1 MNKKR
6 WKDIP
11 LARKVMLAVG
21 SIMTMMLAINVI
33 LYGQVNK
40 TIKRMDTV
48 YSSNVNLTELSDSL
62 QRVQEDLYAY
72 LSVKSSDSLESYYRS
87 KQNYVNLLDKLSSQ
101 ISSNPS
107 RLLEK
112 NIKSMSET
120 YASITEEAVTAKR
133 SRNVEKYKELYDQSR
148 KLYGYINFY
157 INELNSQQFRN
168 NSSSYQT
175 LREMLE
181 YLEISSLVLMVL
193 MMGLG
198 AMMLFGITKGMIE
211 PLTNLAETAN
221 LVGKGN
227 FNVKMPRTDALD
239 EVGIVTRA
247 FNTMVESLEEY
258 IIRTKESMEK
268 EQQMMEKELLMENHL
283 KEAQLKYLQS
293 QINPHFLFNSLNA
306 GAQLAMMEDAEKT
319 CIFVEKMAD
328 FFRYNVKK
336 GLEDA
341 SLEEE
346 LTAVDNYI
354 YILNVRFAGD
364 IHFTK
369 AVDESLMDCRIPSMI
384 LQPIVENAVN
394 HGIRNIEVVS
404 SNL

>member
-133 SRNVEKYKELYDQSR
+133 SRNVEKYNV
-148 KLYGYINFY
+148 NF
-157 INELNSQQFRN
+157 Q
-168 NSSSYQT
+168 
-175 LREMLE
+175 
-181 YLEISSLVLMVL
+181 
-193 MMGLG
+193 
-198 AMMLFGITKGMIE
+198 K
-211 PLTNLAETAN
+211 
-221 LVGKGN
+221 
-227 FNVKMPRTDALD
+227 
-239 EVGIVTRA
+239 
-247 FNTMVESLEEY
+247 
-258 IIRTKESMEK
+258 
-268 EQQMMEKELLMENHL
+268 
-283 KEAQLKYLQS
+283 
-293 QINPHFLFNSLNA
+293 
-306 GAQLAMMEDAEKT
+306 
-319 CIFVEKMAD
+319 
-328 FFRYNVKK
+328 
-336 GLEDA
+336 
-341 SLEEE
+341 
-346 LTAVDNYI
+346 
-354 YILNVRFAGD
+354 
-364 IHFTK
+364 
-369 AVDESLMDCRIPSMI
+369 
-384 LQPIVENAVN
+384 
-394 HGIRNIEVVS
+394 
-404 SNL
+404 

>member
-62 QRVQEDLYAY
+62 KRVQEDFYAY

-247 FNTMVESLEEY
+247 F
-258 IIRTKESMEK
+258 
-268 EQQMMEKELLMENHL
+268 
-283 KEAQLKYLQS
+283 
-293 QINPHFLFNSLNA
+293 
-306 GAQLAMMEDAEKT
+306 
-319 CIFVEKMAD
+319 
-328 FFRYNVKK
+328 
-336 GLEDA
+336 
-341 SLEEE
+341 
-346 LTAVDNYI
+346 
-354 YILNVRFAGD
+354 
-364 IHFTK
+364 
-369 AVDESLMDCRIPSMI
+369 
-384 LQPIVENAVN
+384 
-394 HGIRNIEVVS
+394 
-404 SNL
+404 